1 MHFLFAQFF
10 CLQLIVGIRDQ
21 STLLLSW
28 ICMFCVMLCGWA
40 TELWSR
46 PSKREADG
54 YRGWVGDPLR
64 TDHIMLLER
73 KKRAHR
79 NRNYELRPERP
90 VVYQYEQTI
99 NVLSSRERN
108 QYREQEA
115 PPMPPPLTYMERREL
130 RDYAR
135 AYTVNYLRRLIPHFA
150 GWLPYCALW
159 FVYGNTFLQSLED
172 VRQENED
179 LYDRIPA
186 FVPYAIGGTALW
198 FTSFTFVSSPAFQSP
213 FTIRI
218 LSQPSVRQ
226 VQLRY
231 QYVRGSPKP
240 LRCKLQLTQPCAC
253 VRFHRTHTGKQKSG
267 SAPCPW
273 APS

>member
-46 PSKREADG
+46 PAKREADG

-108 QYREQEA
+108 QYREQEV

-150 GWLPYCALW
+150 GWLPYCACW

-198 FTSFTFVSSPAFQSP
+198 FTSFTFVSSPASP
-213 FTIRI
+213 LPIIAHYTYLKPNPRSAGAIAISIRA
-218 LSQPSVRQ
+218 R
-226 VQLRY
+226 
-231 QYVRGSPKP
+231 
-240 LRCKLQLTQPCAC
+240 LTQ
-253 VRFHRTHTGKQKSG
+253 
-267 SAPCPW
+267 AP
-273 APS
+273 